1 MPSRCCV
8 WYVSKSGRPSS
19 GHGTGKD
26 WSSSQSPRRVVP
38 KNMLT
43 NGQLHSFP
51 MLVRSC
57 LKTCMLGFTIMG
69 TKNFQMSKLGLEKEE
84 ELELKLPTS
93 TGLERMQENFR
104 KKKSISVSSTTIK
117 SLTVWSGRLGKALRE
132 MGISDHLTCFLRNL
146 NAGQE
151 ATVRTLYGTAD
162 WFKI

>member
-1 MPSRCCV
+1 MEELYKKGLNELDYYNGVVSHSEPDILECEVKWALRSTAVNKASGCDEIPAELFKSPKMMPSKGHIH
-8 WYVSKSGRPSS
+8 YVSKSGRPSS
-19 GHGTGKD
+19 GHRTGKGQ
-26 WSSSQSPRRVVP
+26 SSSQFPRRVVP

-93 TGLERMQENFR
+93 TGL
-104 KKKSISVSSTTIK
+104 
-117 SLTVWSGRLGKALRE
+117 
-132 MGISDHLTCFLRNL
+132 
-146 NAGQE
+146 
-151 ATVRTLYGTAD
+151 
-162 WFKI
+162 